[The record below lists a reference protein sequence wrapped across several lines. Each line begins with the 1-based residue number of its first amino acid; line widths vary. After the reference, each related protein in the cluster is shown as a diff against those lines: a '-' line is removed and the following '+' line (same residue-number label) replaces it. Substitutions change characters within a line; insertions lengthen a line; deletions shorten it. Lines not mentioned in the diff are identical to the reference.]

1 VSGRN
6 TGDLL
11 PWSRV
16 PAPGIV
22 GVYRTEEE
30 SRAIMNKTAVLVAS
44 ASLLLWG
51 CGSDDGGGG
60 ATQSELADLLLED
73 SAGVVD
79 EECIRDKTGELSDD
93 DAQFLVDN
101 IDAVDTEG
109 FSSELQDWVEGLI
122 DCFSLAE
129 SEP

>member
-1 VSGRN
+1 
-6 TGDLL
+6 
-11 PWSRV
+11 
-16 PAPGIV
+16 
-22 GVYRTEEE
+22 
-30 SRAIMNKTAVLVAS
+30 MNKSAVLLAS